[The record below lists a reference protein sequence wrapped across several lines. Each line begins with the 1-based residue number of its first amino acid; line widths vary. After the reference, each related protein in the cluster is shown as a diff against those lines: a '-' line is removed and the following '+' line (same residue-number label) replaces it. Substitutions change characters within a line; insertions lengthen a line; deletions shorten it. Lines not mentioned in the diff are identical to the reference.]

1 MTSRWTFVAALATT
15 GALLLRHPAPP
26 SRLSGWLG
34 PVGGWGWLVLGVAVV
49 ALVALWRFPGRA
61 WPWVLVVGGA
71 LSMADAVLWVDN
83 WPLPPEVSAATRLL
97 VVSVV
102 TSSAAVLLLLGALGG
117 AARLLSVGHR
127 AHGAALAGTAVGAF
141 AVGGPLATSRFEP
154 SIWDLVPFVAAGV
167 AIAGAAGA
175 VLVSRR
181 DNRAAAGPPWLLV
194 AGLLA
199 VALGALPELDR
210 RLTLVSLIALLGLA
224 ALTTLRATLETTAL
238 VVVAVVGIALV
249 RAGVQL
255 DGHPVGARPAFL
267 AWVALVGG
275 VLVFAAL
282 GLSSARAVVFAAVAA
297 TAGLTL
303 PVFVDDGAGYAVAL
317 LAVGAGLIVLVGAV
331 VADRCEA
338 SVALVVMLGVIAAPA
353 GPAVDLWLDGTV
365 LLDNNHPTW
374 WVTLALVGAA
384 ALVAIGAVA
393 DKYTTAPTATG

>member
-1 MTSRWTFVAALATT
+1 M
-15 GALLLRHPAPP
+15 
-26 SRLSGWLG
+26 
-34 PVGGWGWLVLGVAVV
+34 V
-49 ALVALWRFPGRA
+49 ALVALWRYPGRA

-83 WPLPPEVSAATRLL
+83 WPLPPGTSAAVRLQ

-167 AIAGAAGA
+167 AVVGAAGA

-181 DNRAAAGPPWLLV
+181 DGRAAMGPPWVLA

-199 VALGALPELDR
+199 IVLGALPELDR

-224 ALTTLRATLETTAL
+224 ALTAVRATLETTAL
-238 VVVAVVGIALV
+238 IVVAVVGIALV
-249 RAGVQL
+249 RAGVRL
-255 DGHPVGARPAFL
+255 DGHPVGARPALL

-275 VLVFAAL
+275 VLLFAAF
-282 GLSSARAVVFAAVAA
+282 GLSSARAVVFAVVAA
-297 TAGLTL
+297 AAGLTL
-303 PVFVDDGAGYAVAL
+303 PVFVDDGAAYASAL
-317 LAVGAGLIVLVGAV
+317 LSIGVGLIVLVSSVA
-331 VADRCEA
+331 ADRCGEA
-338 SVALVVMLGVIAAPA
+338 SVGLVVVLGLVGAPA
-353 GPAVDLWLDGTV
+353 GPMADLDLDSAL

-374 WVTLALVGAA
+374 WVTLALVVAA
-384 ALVAIGAVA
+384 ALVAVGAVV
-393 DKYTTAPTATG
+393 DRYTTRSLVAG